1 MWRFAVN
8 GVMFANP
15 MSTWQKIRT
24 MTKSS
29 KDEMIGGVCGGLG
42 SATPIPS
49 WMWRVGFL
57 SALLAFGVGVL
68 PYIVLWVCIPEEKA
82 EAESV

>member
-1 MWRFAVN
+1 MN
-8 GVMFANP
+8 
-15 MSTWQKIRT
+15 TWQKLRT

-29 KDEMIGGVCGGLG
+29 KDTEIGGVCGALG

-57 SALLAFGVGVL
+57 LAFTYYGVGLL
-68 PYIVLWVCIPEEKA
+68 PYIVLCICIPEEKPQSEPA
-82 EAESV
+82 